1 MHISLSTC
9 SIDLEALTFNRL
21 AIVQHVIVSCYLAP
35 TNTFVT
41 LSTTLLMYSPNPET
55 KPNIT
60 ADNAETQTPAPPKKS
75 PSKKK
80 TSSHSTSMKEEVLGS
95 PSRDKSKGKSRN
107 IEQDKDRVKEMR
119 RIALETLFEYGVRG
133 ETMNNIAAKVS
144 AICYH
149 NRLPVLSLE
158 SSSTVT
164 GLVTQSGLSKQQVG
178 DLFRTKRAHNYRDK
192 IMTMFES
199 GGI

>member
-1 MHISLSTC
+1 VHISLSSC
-9 SIDLEALTFNRL
+9 SIELEALTFNRL
-21 AIVQHVIVSCYLAP
+21 AIVQHVIVSCDLAL

-41 LSTTLLMYSPNPET
+41 LNTTLLMCSPNPEI

-60 ADNAETQTPAPPKKS
+60 ADNAETQTPPPSKKS

-80 TSSHSTSMKEEVLGS
+80 TSSLSISVKEEVLGS
-95 PSRDKSKGKSRN
+95 PSKDKSKGKSRN

-144 AICYH
+144 AFL
-149 NRLPVLSLE
+149 N
-158 SSSTVT
+158 
-164 GLVTQSGLSKQQVG
+164 VG
-178 DLFRTKRAHNYRDK
+178 DLQHRNRVWEVHCHRGLTVFLGLVCTERIEQAAGRRSFQD
-192 IMTMFES
+192 EQVQS
-199 GGI
+199 GSDGTL